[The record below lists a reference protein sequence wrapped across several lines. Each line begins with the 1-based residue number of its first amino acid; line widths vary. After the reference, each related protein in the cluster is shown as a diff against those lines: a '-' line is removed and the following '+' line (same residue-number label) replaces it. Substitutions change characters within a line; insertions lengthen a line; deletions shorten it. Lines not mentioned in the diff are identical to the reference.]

1 MHVSTADV
9 RTTAILP
16 AVAATALRVAAQRE
30 RRQGNHLRH
39 LARHAAQ
46 RRAQRR
52 AQRLA
57 RLAQCHAI
65 AAHGLLAEV
74 CA

>member
-30 RRQGNHLRH
+30 RRQGNRLRH

-46 RRAQRR
+46 RRAQR
-52 AQRLA
+52 LA
-57 RLAQCHAI
+57 RLAQCHTI

-74 CA
+74 HA

>member
-46 RRAQRR
+46 HRAL
-52 AQRLA
+52 RLA

-65 AAHGLLAEV
+65 AAHGLLAGV